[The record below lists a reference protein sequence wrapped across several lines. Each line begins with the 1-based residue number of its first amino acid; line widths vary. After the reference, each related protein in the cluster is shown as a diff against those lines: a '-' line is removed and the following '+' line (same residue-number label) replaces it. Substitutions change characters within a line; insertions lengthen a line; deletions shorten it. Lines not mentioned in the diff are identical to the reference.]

1 MTDWH
6 ELPFSSVLLSLLRTL
21 ISTKEILYKTI
32 EHYDIQALLADLTWF
47 SISSVK
53 REANTA
59 LHSLAAILDT
69 LMMIFVDD
77 YFWQKNSMA
86 EKPQ

>member
-1 MTDWH
+1 M
-6 ELPFSSVLLSLLRTL
+6 
-21 ISTKEILYKTI
+21 
-32 EHYDIQALLADLTWF
+32 EHFDIQALLADLTWF
-47 SISSVK
+47 SIGSVK

-77 YFWQKNSMA
+77 YF
-86 EKPQ
+86 